1 MEQNKDVIS
10 SNFAEMARA
19 LASASPE
26 LVQDFLYSLLTPSE
40 ADEIAKRWA
49 LVKEI
54 ARGTPQREI
63 AKALG
68 LSLCK
73 ITRGSRELKKEG
85 SSFRRMLA
93 LAGFELSDMSAGHAG
108 RHRNIEHVQARALAQ
123 SVTAPALNDSFVHA
137 AQA

>member
-1 MEQNKDVIS
+1 MEQSTDLVSANL
-10 SNFAEMARA
+10 AEMSHA
-19 LASASPE
+19 LSVASPE
-26 LVQDFLYSLLTPSE
+26 LIEEFLYSLFTASE

-54 ARGTPQREI
+54 AGGKPQREI

-93 LAGFELSDMSAGHAG
+93 LAGFTVPENFGRRIPSAHPHSVRRTGPKLRPAEES
-108 RHRNIEHVQARALAQ
+108 RTAVLQA
-123 SVTAPALNDSFVHA
+123 
-137 AQA
+137 

>member
-1 MEQNKDVIS
+1 MEQNEDLIS
-10 SNFAEMARA
+10 ANFAEMARA
-19 LASASPE
+19 LAAATPE
-26 LVQDFLYSLLTPSE
+26 LVQDFLYSLFTPSE

-54 ARGTPQREI
+54 AKGTPQREI

-93 LAGFELSDMSAGHAG
+93 LAGFEPSELRPALRSRTEKHGQPRS
-108 RHRNIEHVQARALAQ
+108 LAQ
-123 SVTAPALNDSFVHA
+123 PMTASASSDSFVHT